1 MTKNATITIPKI
13 GFEMLRLGIGDNM
26 KSMAAKFDDG
36 YKVEV
41 RFSKTGNQFAAEA
54 VLYDP
59 LGHTDATDKGHD
71 ADGRLRNF
79 YYLHGSNG
87 TLYTVEILVETNGE
101 TVHPSELFALA
112 EADARKREALFTQVD
127 AELWSFIM
135 WCLQKENVGN
145 GISKGKTEDTIVCPS
160 KDTATAIAMFMKA
173 LGFQSVGVNKALS
186 CDGDGNWCVY
196 ID

>member
-1 MTKNATITIPKI
+1 MNKRAVITIQRI
-13 GFEMLRLGIGDNM
+13 NFEMKRLGIGATVKPVSVM
-26 KSMAAKFDDG
+26 FDDG
-36 YKVEV
+36 YKGEV

-71 ADGRLRNF
+71 VVGRLVDF

-87 TLYTVEILVETNGE
+87 TLYTVEILVEANGE
-101 TVHPSELFALA
+101 TVHPSELFACA

-127 AELWSFIM
+127 AELWSFLM
-135 WCLQKENVGN
+135 WCLEKNGGN

-160 KDTATAIAMFMKA
+160 KDTAKAIAMFVKA
-173 LGFQSVGVNKALS
+173 LGFQSVGVNKALG

-196 ID
+196 IN